1 MGHHSFGELDS
12 GESIFAVNG
21 HFGEELMVDEGVN
34 FVNRLIFPV
43 EGKGVEI
50 KVDRMGK
57 VEISGTGVENDF
69 D

>member
-1 MGHHSFGELDS
+1 M
-12 GESIFAVNG
+12 AVNG
-21 HFGEELMVDEGVN
+21 HFGKELLIDKRIDFVDG
-34 FVNRLIFPV
+34 LIFPV

-57 VEISGTGVENDF
+57 IEISRTGVENDF